1 MFVYIKTQ
9 SSQTKQY
16 SVWGY
21 TYRWQNYKESKKQ
34 DKIRVEVTSLERAD
48 DLMGVGHTGLL
59 SGQVLFLYLG
69 GTFTGSLFNN
79 ALISKHT
86 LYTKVKIKKEI
97 KGEEKALLLVITYT
111 VLLFIY
117 TSWLFFQIKTKI

>member
-9 SSQTKQY
+9 SSQTKQC

-21 TYRWQNYKESKKQ
+21 THRWQNYKESKKQ
-34 DKIRVEVTSLERAD
+34 NKVRVEVTSVERAD

-59 SGQVLFLYLG
+59 SDQVLFLHLG

-79 ALISKHT
+79 TLISKHM
-86 LYTKVKIKKEI
+86 LYTKVKIKK
-97 KGEEKALLLVITYT
+97 K
-111 VLLFIY
+111 
-117 TSWLFFQIKTKI
+117 